1 MSERPVDV
9 AFTPS
14 VRAAQLRKG
23 SRQIYASMEMGLHID
38 PRLEQFIA
46 QVRSFYFATAS
57 AEGQPY
63 IQHRGG
69 PPGFLRVMGPT
80 TLAFADYKGNRQF
93 ITTGNLAENAKAF
106 IFLMDYAGR
115 QRVKIW
121 GRASVIEG
129 DAALGAEL
137 MPQDYRAE
145 FEQVIVFEV
154 EAWDSNCPQHIPRL
168 VLAEDVIAVLSA
180 RDARITLLEEELAA
194 LRREK

>member
-1 MSERPVDV
+1 MSQRPVDV

-14 VRAAQLRKG
+14 VRAAQQRKG
-23 SRQIYASMEMGLHID
+23 SRQIYASMEMGQQID
-38 PRLEQFIA
+38 PRLAQFIA
-46 QVRSFYFATAS
+46 HVRSFYIATAS
-57 AEGQPY
+57 EQGQPY

-80 TLAFADYKGNRQF
+80 TLAIADYSGNRQF

-121 GRASVIEG
+121 GRATVIED

-137 MPQDYRAE
+137 MPQHYHAQ
-145 FEQVIVFEV
+145 FEQVIRFEV
-154 EAWDSNCPQHIPRL
+154 EAWDSNCPQHIPKL
-168 VLAEDVIAVLSA
+168 VFADDVAHVLAV
-180 RDARITLLEEELAA
+180 RDARIARLEEELAA